1 MSTNTLILVCFIVG
15 CTTALVIVCEICDCI
30 KDMHRT
36 DVAANM
42 KIDKEK

>member
-1 MSTNTLILVCFIVG
+1 MSTNTLILACFIIG
-15 CTTALVIVCEICDCI
+15 CVTALVIVCEICDCI

-36 DVAANM
+36 DAEVKI